1 MVRSG
6 EVVPLPT
13 TQEEQSPSPASSKT
27 ELRRELTLR
36 DGISIVVGCVIGSG
50 IFLVPNSIAK
60 QLPAFSYVAFLWIAG
75 GLLTL
80 CGALALGELGAAFPQ
95 AGGLYVYLQEAY
107 GRPVAFLYGWG
118 LLTLIH
124 SGTIATLAVAFGI
137 YVSQIANLTNV
148 QEKLASVLCI
158 VTLAALNLTGLRA
171 AKLVQNVFSVAKV
184 GGLALLI
191 GILFARG
198 HVHQLR
204 ISFWPAPNEKFQ
216 IASLGMALIA
226 VLWAYEGWHVISFTA
241 SEFRHPRRDLPLGLL
256 YGTTIVG
263 CIYLLANV
271 GYYAVL
277 SPTQIAQ
284 TQRVAATAVTVAA
297 GSTAT
302 FFITALIIVS
312 IVGAMNGMILTGPRV
327 YYAMAKEGLFFRSF
341 GTVHPRTHVPMLAI
355 IVQGIWAAVL
365 TLLGTFQ
372 VLFTY
377 VIFTAWIFYS
387 LSVAAVI
394 ILRIR
399 RPEII
404 RPFKVP
410 LYPWLNVLFV
420 LAGIGVTVSAIISSP
435 IRALYGIGL
444 ILAGLPI
451 YAIFL
456 VANRITRGTPSKPA
470 HL

>member
-1 MVRSG
+1 MERSG
-6 EVVPLPT
+6 EVRPVPVTREDPLP
-13 TQEEQSPSPASSKT
+13 PVANSKT
-27 ELRRELTLR
+27 ELLQELALR

-60 QLPAFSYVAFLWIAG
+60 QLPAFSYVALLWIVG

-95 AGGLYVYLQEAY
+95 AGGLYVYFREAY
-107 GRPVAFLYGWG
+107 GRTIAFLYGWG

-124 SGTIATLAVAFGI
+124 SGTIATLGVAFRI
-137 YVSQIANLTNV
+137 YVSQIIDLTSL
-148 QEKLASVLCI
+148 QDKLAGVLCI
-158 VTLAALNLTGLRA
+158 FVLAALNLTGLRA
-171 AKLVQNVFSVAKV
+171 GKHVQNVFSLAKV

-191 GILFARG
+191 GILFTRG

-204 ISFWPAPNEKFQ
+204 MSFWPIPNEEFH
-216 IASLGMALIA
+216 IANFGTALIA
-226 VLWAYEGWHVISFTA
+226 VLWAYEGWHVVSFTA
-241 SEFRHPRRDLPLGLL
+241 SEFRRPRHDLPRGLF
-256 YGTTIVG
+256 YGTAIVG
-263 CIYLLANV
+263 SIYLLANV
-271 GYYAVL
+271 GYYSVL
-277 SPTQIAQ
+277 NPAQIER
-284 TQRVAATAVTVAA
+284 TQRVAATAVTAAA

-302 FFITALIIVS
+302 LFITALIIIS

-341 GTVHPRTHVPMLAI
+341 GTVHPGSHVPMLAI
-355 IVQGIWAAVL
+355 IVQGIWAAAL

-372 VLFTY
+372 ELFTY

-394 ILRIR
+394 VLRIR
-399 RPEII
+399 QPEII

-410 LYPWLNVLFV
+410 LYPWLNALFI
-420 LAGIGVTVSAIISSP
+420 LAGIGVAVSAIISSP

-451 YAIFL
+451 YVIFL
-456 VANRITRGTPSKPA
+456 VTNRIIRTTPPKPV

>member
-6 EVVPLPT
+6 EVGLVPG
-13 TQEEQSPSPASSKT
+13 TQEDPSPPLASSKT
-27 ELRRELTLR
+27 ELLRELTLT

-60 QLPAFSYVAFLWIAG
+60 QLPAFSYVALLWIAG

-80 CGALALGELGAAFPQ
+80 CGALALGELGAAFPH
-95 AGGLYVYLQEAY
+95 AGGLYVYLREAY
-107 GRPVAFLYGWG
+107 GRPIAFLYGWG

-124 SGTIATLAVAFGI
+124 SGTIATLGVAFRI
-137 YVSQIANLTNV
+137 YVSQIADLTSL
-148 QEKLASVLCI
+148 QEKLAGVLCI
-158 VTLAALNLTGLRA
+158 VVLAALNLIGLQA
-171 AKLVQNVFSVAKV
+171 GKHVQNVFTLAKV

-204 ISFWPAPNEKFQ
+204 ISFWPMPNDEFH
-216 IASLGMALIA
+216 IARFGTALIA
-226 VLWAYEGWHVISFTA
+226 VLWAYEGWHVVSFTA
-241 SEFRHPRRDLPLGLL
+241 SEFRRPRHDLPLGLF
-256 YGTTIVG
+256 YGTAIVG
-263 CIYLLANV
+263 SIYLLANV
-271 GYYAVL
+271 GYYSVL
-277 SPTQIAQ
+277 NPAQIER
-284 TQRVAATAVTVAA
+284 TQRVAATAVTAAA
-297 GSTAT
+297 GSMAT
-302 FFITALIIVS
+302 LFITALIIVS

-341 GTVHPRTHVPMLAI
+341 GAVHPGTHVPMLAI
-355 IVQGIWAAVL
+355 IVQGIWGAAL
-365 TLLGTFQ
+365 
-372 VLFTY
+372 TY

-394 ILRIR
+394 VLRIR

-410 LYPWLNVLFV
+410 LYPWLNALFI

-435 IRALYGIGL
+435 TRALYGIGL

-456 VANRITRGTPSKPA
+456 VANRSTRKTPAKPA